1 MGWEALYLHAFTVTL
16 GSGKSAAGI
25 AFLKAMSCSL
35 AATERSPGSA
45 CAALFASVFFYP
57 HLNKPTWS
65 WGFFKLLMATDMESM
80 ISFWQAH

>member
-1 MGWEALYLHAFTVTL
+1 MGWKALYLHAFTVTL

-35 AATERSPGSA
+35 AATERSPA

-65 WGFFKLLMATDMESM
+65 WGFFKLLMAADMESM